1 MKKVLFAVFALS
13 IVGVASAQSYGHG
26 QTHGVGHDGYSISTN
41 GHNGYQYNNRE
52 HNVVV
57 FNNASHSNGHWS
69 AQPSV
74 HGYSQPVYGGSHAN
88 GYPRQEMIHMRRY
101 NNGHDY

>member
-1 MKKVLFAVFALS
+1 MFALS

-41 GHNGYQYNNRE
+41 GHDNYQYNNRG

-57 FNNASHSNGHWS
+57 VNNASHSNRYWS
-69 AQPSV
+69 AQQSV
-74 HGYSQPVYGGSHAN
+74 HGYSQPVYGGSHDA
-88 GYPRQEMIHMRRY
+88 YQRQEMTHMRRY
-101 NNGHDY
+101 NNGHGY